1 KLIEEIEK
9 TKRRVNALE
18 YRVIPMMEE
27 AAKFISFKLEE
38 QDRESIIRLKKL
50 KGKKA
55 KAQS

>member
-1 KLIEEIEK
+1 
-9 TKRRVNALE
+9 
-18 YRVIPMMEE
+18 MMEE

-50 KGKKA
+50 KSKKA